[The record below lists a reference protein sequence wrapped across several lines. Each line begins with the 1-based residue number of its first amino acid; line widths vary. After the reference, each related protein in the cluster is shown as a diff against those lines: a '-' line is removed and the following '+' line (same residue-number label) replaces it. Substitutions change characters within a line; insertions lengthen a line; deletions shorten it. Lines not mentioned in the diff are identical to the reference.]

1 MAQVKNWQLGRE
13 MEYFYADNRPKRQFA
28 AVFNLNRCIGCQ
40 TCTMACKSTWTF
52 SPGQEYMWWNNVE
65 SKPYGGYPANW
76 DVKLLSL
83 LGEQEWQGDKYAG
96 KTVFEA
102 RDVNQQTSS
111 GMVALGYLPTDEE
124 WRYPNAYEDTP
135 QGHSPGGEK
144 LPEHRNWGFYLPRIC
159 NHCTYPACVAA
170 CPRKAI
176 YKRQEDGIVL
186 IDQSRCRGYR
196 KCMQA
201 CPYKKPMYRGT
212 TATSE
217 KCVGCY
223 PRVEQGQATRCIATC
238 IGKIRLFGWV
248 NDENSPVNY
257 LVKKAKVALPLYPQF
272 GTEPNVYYIPPR
284 WVPRDYLAQMFGP
297 GVEPA
302 ISTYSKPDKE
312 LLGVLQLFGAT
323 DRIITSYKIDG
334 DYAVGFGED
343 GKEVVRTAIYDTVIV
358 RPEDRHNIT

>member
-1 MAQVKNWQLGRE
+1 MPQVKNWQLNRE
-13 MEYFYADNRPKRQFA
+13 MEYAYQENRPQRQFA

-65 SKPYGGYPANW
+65 SKPYGGFPFGW
-76 DVKLLSL
+76 DVKLLEM
-83 LGEQEWQGDKYAG
+83 LGEQPWNGSTYEG

-102 RDVNQQTSS
+102 REPAKQTAS
-111 GMVALGYLPTDEE
+111 GMIALGFLPGDED
-124 WRYPNAYEDTP
+124 WRHPNIYEDTSK
-135 QGHSPGGEK
+135 GHNPKGES
-144 LPEHRNWGFYLPRIC
+144 LPEHQNWGFYLPRIC
-159 NHCTYPACVAA
+159 NHCTYPACLAA

-196 KCMQA
+196 KCMEA

-223 PRVEQGQATRCIATC
+223 PRIEQGQATRCIATC
-238 IGKIRLFGWV
+238 IGKIRLFGFI
-248 NDENSPVNY
+248 NDPASPVHY
-257 LVKKAKVALPLYPQF
+257 LVHKAKVALPLYPQF
-272 GTEPNVYYIPPR
+272 GTEPNIYYIPPR

-302 ISTYSKPDKE
+302 IASYTQADKE

-323 DRIITSYKIDG
+323 DRIIHSYKIDG
-334 DYAVGFGED
+334 EEAVGMDEKGV
-343 GKEVVRTAIYDTVIV
+343 EVVRTAINEKVQV
-358 RPEDRHNIT
+358 RPADRHNIT